1 MFLDVVVKKK
11 FLLLSLGWY
20 LLCVVSG
27 NRYLFSDSCE
37 NTLSGT
43 ITGNVGITSGN
54 HTNFVFCHDLLNLL
68 ISVKLI

>member
-1 MFLDVVVKKK
+1 MATRGIPYLTIDMFLDVVVKKK

-27 NRYLFSDSCE
+27 NRYLFSDSCK

-43 ITGNVGITSGN
+43 ITGNVP
-54 HTNFVFCHDLLNLL
+54 VAR
-68 ISVKLI
+68 